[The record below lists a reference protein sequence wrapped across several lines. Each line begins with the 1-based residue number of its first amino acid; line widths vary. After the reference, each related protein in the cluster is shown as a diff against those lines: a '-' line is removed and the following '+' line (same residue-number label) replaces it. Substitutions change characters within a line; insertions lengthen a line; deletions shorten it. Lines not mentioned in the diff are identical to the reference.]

1 MRILMRAWR
10 YLFDYSEIPSNAPA
24 ALDDS
29 RLRWSS
35 SAFLVPFAVTLPW
48 LIIGPKIDVG
58 IDEEL
63 TALLGTGV
71 TIVIFGGSLI
81 AAFWLLHGRA
91 DARFLAIR
99 ETAKAPAVA
108 AGYAFHET
116 FPPPLPATSEAV
128 FYKSRY
134 PFVPVRLTQVITGT
148 SGGRRFTAGHLEG
161 VEVFRTTGRRA
172 QIPRSENIVMIAL
185 PSLLPE
191 LKLRDRGAST
201 TRDYGYTLPAVP
213 SGDAAVDARWDVQ
226 SHHPELVRQFMTP
239 EMRAYLIGVP
249 FVPCTMVI
257 RNGYLIACRD
267 PRGDFESI
275 SQRLA
280 IMNGF
285 IERVPA
291 ALWQRET
298 TDLEAGAGALAPW
311 AAPTVGQL
319 FRR

>member
-1 MRILMRAWR
+1 MRAWR

-29 RLRWSS
+29 RLRWSAF
-35 SAFLVPFAVTLPW
+35 AFLVPVVVTLPW
-48 LIIGPKIDVG
+48 VVIGPRIDAG
-58 IDEEL
+58 IDAEL
-63 TALLGTGV
+63 AALIGTGV

-81 AAFWLLHGRA
+81 AAFWFTHKRA

-99 ETAKAPAVA
+99 EAAKASAVA
-108 AGYAFHET
+108 AGYEFHDA
-116 FPPPLPATSEAV
+116 FPPPLPATSETV
-128 FYKSRY
+128 FYSSRY
-134 PFVPVRLTQVITGT
+134 PLIPERLTQVITGT

-172 QIPRSENIVMIAL
+172 RIPRSENIVMMAL
-185 PSLLPE
+185 PSPLPE
-191 LKLRDRGAST
+191 LKLRDRSAST

-213 SGDAAVDARWDVQ
+213 TGDAAVDARWDVQ

-239 EMRAYLIGVP
+239 ELRAYLVGVP

-267 PRGDFESI
+267 PRSDFESI
-275 SQRLA
+275 AERLT
-280 IMNGF
+280 IMGGLLD
-285 IERVPA
+285 RVPA
-291 ALWQRET
+291 ALWERET
-298 TDLEAGAGALAPW
+298 TALEAGGGALTPW
-311 AAPTVGQL
+311 AAPTISRR